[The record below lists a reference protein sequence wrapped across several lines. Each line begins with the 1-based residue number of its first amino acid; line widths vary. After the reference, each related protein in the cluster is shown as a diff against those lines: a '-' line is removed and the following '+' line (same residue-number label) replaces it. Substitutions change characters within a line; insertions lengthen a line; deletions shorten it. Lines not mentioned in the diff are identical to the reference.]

1 MNFDTAFD
9 KLLGHE
15 GGYSDHPDDTG
26 GKTMWGITEAVA
38 RRVGYRGDMRD
49 LPVDLAKQIA
59 RREYWDTVNAD
70 LVPDAVRFD
79 LFDAAY
85 NSDPVQAIRW
95 LQRAV
100 YVTADGVFGPKTLL
114 GVQTYN
120 PQAIAARFNGHRLDT
135 LNDLGNWKSF
145 GRGWAQRVAENLIAV
160 KG

>member
-1 MNFDTAFD
+1 MNFDTAFE

-15 GGYSDHPDDTG
+15 KGYSDHPDDTG
-26 GKTMWGITEAVA
+26 GKTMWGVSEVVA
-38 RRVGYRGDMRD
+38 RAFGYRGDMRN
-49 LPVDLAKQIA
+49 LPVELAKTIA
-59 RREYWDTVNAD
+59 RRQYWEPVRAD

-85 NSDPVQAIRW
+85 NSGAVQAIKW

-100 YVTADGVFGPKTLL
+100 YVQADGAFGPRTLM
-114 GVQTYN
+114 GVQTYD

-135 LNDLGNWKSF
+135 LNDLGNWTAF
-145 GRGWAQRVAENLIAV
+145 GRGWAQRIAANLIAV

>member
-38 RRVGYRGDMRD
+38 RRVGYRGEMRD
-49 LPVDLAKQIA
+49 MPVELAKQIA
-59 RREYWDTVNAD
+59 RREYWDTVRAD

-85 NSDPVQAIRW
+85 NSGPTQAVKW

-100 YVTADGVFGPKTLL
+100 YVEADGVFGPKTLM

-120 PQAIAARFNGHRLDT
+120 PQAVAARFNGHRLDT